1 MVIKSKLS
9 RSSFIKGRKGK
20 KKRGGGWGW
29 RKICIDMNTEVLL
42 IDMKV
47 SFYQKQTQETRK
59 QRKINFVVIMHYLLW
74 GVFFLNKCDFNRIHH
89 ALKWLIAKL
98 PSKAPCL
105 ISKLYISTHKRETK
119 DENSLDLKFRKL
131 IKTR

>member
-20 KKRGGGWGW
+20 KKGGGSWGW

-74 GVFFLNKCDFNRIHH
+74 GAFFLNKCDV
-89 ALKWLIAKL
+89 
-98 PSKAPCL
+98 
-105 ISKLYISTHKRETK
+105 STEFTMHS
-119 DENSLDLKFRKL
+119 NG
-131 IKTR
+131 

>member
-20 KKRGGGWGW
+20 KKGGGGWGW

-74 GVFFLNKCDFNRIHH
+74 GVFFLNKCDV
-89 ALKWLIAKL
+89 
-98 PSKAPCL
+98 
-105 ISKLYISTHKRETK
+105 STEFTMHS
-119 DENSLDLKFRKL
+119 NG
-131 IKTR
+131 